1 MSKKPPLTVEDI
13 LTAFRSRLT
22 QPQRTMLKVLRDNSG
37 STATELAKKMG
48 WDDCSVWDR
57 RLRMMCEPRRRW
69 LGYPFPPYS
78 ALLVDF
84 DPDGPK
90 ADSRYY
96 LTPEAALAL
105 SSMPLG

>member
-48 WDDCSVWDR
+48 WDDWSVWDR
-57 RLRMMCEPRRRW
+57 RLSMMCMPRSRW
-69 LGYPFPPYS
+69 LGSFHYTVRFS
-78 ALLVDF
+78 LTSTLT
-84 DPDGPK
+84 GPK
-90 ADSRYY
+90 
-96 LTPEAALAL
+96 LTRAIT
-105 SSMPLG
+105 